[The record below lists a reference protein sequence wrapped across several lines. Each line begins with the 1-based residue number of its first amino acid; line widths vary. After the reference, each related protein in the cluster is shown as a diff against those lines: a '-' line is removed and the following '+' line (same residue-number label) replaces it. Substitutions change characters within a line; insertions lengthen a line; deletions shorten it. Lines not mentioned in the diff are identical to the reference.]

1 MVFLVCGVNE
11 TQDKLRAVQSHD
23 LATSYRKIKLHRSS
37 AIIRHSYEGSLFLH
51 HCWRCYRLLIHLIP
65 VSCVPSWCWCGGTL
79 SLLFPLQVCMSR
91 SPCILPEYSPSCF
104 LTSFRISQIPNIT
117 LLFGVSVVHTFV
129 LRTPVSC
136 TKHA

>member
-1 MVFLVCGVNE
+1 MVFIVCGVNE

-65 VSCVPSWCWCGGTL
+65 VSCSILVLVRRDFIPLVPAPG
-79 SLLFPLQVCMSR
+79 R